1 MTDELQRDIGRME
14 AEMAALKFSMDEM
27 RDDLKAIKTEIAG
40 FRQHFAE
47 LKGGYKTLLGLAA
60 VVGAILSQ
68 ALQWWLGKVH

>member
-14 AEMAALKFSMDEM
+14 AEMAALKFSMDQM
-27 RDDLKAIKTEIAG
+27 REDLKTIKSDIAG

-60 VVGAILSQ
+60 VVGAVMGQ
-68 ALQWWLGKVH
+68 GLQWWLGKGH